1 MRNRAFP
8 APCIGL
14 AVYELTAV
22 ARRYELKTCGRH
34 IYGKISEY
42 RERLKNLEKDPGA
55 VQGQWADFI
64 ERSIKKQKDSNNIV
78 I

>member
-1 MRNRAFP
+1 
-8 APCIGL
+8 
-14 AVYELTAV
+14 
-22 ARRYELKTCGRH
+22 LKTCSRH

-42 RERLKNLEKDPGA
+42 RERLKNLEKGPGA

-64 ERSIKKQKDSNNIV
+64 ERSIKEQKDPNNIV